1 MRIILFSTFLFL
13 SFNVNADMVGGD
25 VAYLSQLFIKAKEQ
39 LKTLRDNLDEIKT
52 TNDTLKNS
60 LNTMSDMKKE
70 YDFWKDFNLNSHLDD
85 VKRHYLNGTLLD
97 ELAATDDN
105 YARFELTRAIANRRT
120 KAVDPQ
126 GNSLPDPLLGLTE
139 TDDYLLNN
147 SLSISYLDTS
157 ESVLKDD
164 LSSKDIQRIN
174 ASSTAILA
182 SEALDRKARRIK
194 EEIRRREIALDM
206 LDRERNFMNYLNKGK

>member
-60 LNTMSDMKKE
+60 MNLMNDMKKE
-70 YDFWKDFNLNSHLDD
+70 YDFWQDFNLNAHVDD
-85 VKRHYLNGTLLD
+85 VKRHYLNGTLID
-97 ELAATDDN
+97 ELIETDDN

-120 KAVDPQ
+120 KAIDPQ
-126 GNSLPDPLLGLTE
+126 GNNLPDTVLGPTE
-139 TDDYLLNN
+139 SDDYLLNV
-147 SLSISYLDTS
+147 SLSDSYLDVS
-157 ESVLKDD
+157 DSVLNDD
-164 LSSKDIQRIN
+164 LSTKDIQRIN

-194 EEIRRREIALDM
+194 DEIRRREITLDM
-206 LDRERNFMNYLNKGK
+206 LDRERDFMNYLKGE